1 MLTVKQIII
10 ICALLTINIGVSAL
24 AGIAFILLIVPA
36 NAKIVVALGNQRRA
50 INVLTEQRV
59 STTQEVM
66 SSIHTIKVGFS

>member
-1 MLTVKQIII
+1 MKQIII